1 MSCKDNKKSMKQ
13 VKDRTIVI
21 VVVIISLL
29 FAVGGYIFNSINP
42 GKVVIITVNNEEYM
56 TIPLSEN
63 KELIV
68 DNEYGINR
76 IVIKDGKVYVEGADC
91 PDKTCVRQG
100 EIDKSSE
107 SIICLPHKLSITI
120 SDK

>member
-1 MSCKDNKKSMKQ
+1 MKQ

-29 FAVGGYIFNSINP
+29 FAVGGYIFNCVNP

-56 TIPLSEN
+56 TLPLSEN

-76 IVIKDGKVYVEGADC
+76 IVIKDGKVCVESADC
-91 PDKTCVRQG
+91 PNKTCVRQG
-100 EIDKSSE
+100 EIDKLSE

>member
-1 MSCKDNKKSMKQ
+1 MKQ
-13 VKDRTIVI
+13 VKDRTIVM
-21 VVVIISLL
+21 VVVVISLL

-56 TIPLSEN
+56 TLPLSEN

-76 IVIKDGKVYVEGADC
+76 IVIKDGKVYVESADC